1 MKQQYIN
8 RDTVIRDFFKDSN
21 FNGICV
27 FDEQS
32 IYDFLDN
39 NRTDMRTK
47 SFSLNKFIAYLIEKE
62 FISLFEFENNINE
75 KKIYISKYFN
85 DKDDYAKILEVS
97 TLLIPKAYISFLSS
111 MYHYNL
117 TDQLPKKLYLSVE
130 RKSHAPHNELEQ
142 NTINKALCKEGRLP
156 SIVLNILGYE
166 IYLIHSKEANRVGIK
181 NIQLFDKDYRITT
194 IERTLVDIVVRS
206 EISGGTQE
214 VIQVYKKAFEL
225 YKKDISINK
234 IIFILKKLNYIY
246 PYHQVV
252 GYLLFKSGF
261 GNTDKLKKEFE
272 FKNDFFL
279 TRGEVNT
286 NLDELDYDEEFRL
299 YIPRNLARVF

>member
-8 RDTVIRDFFKDSN
+8 RDTVIKQFFKDSS

-32 IYDFLDN
+32 IYTFLDN
-39 NRTDMRTK
+39 NRSDMRTK
-47 SFSLNKFIAYLIEKE
+47 SFSLNKFITYLIDKE
-62 FISLFEFENNINE
+62 FISLLEFENLINE

-85 DKDDYAKILEVS
+85 DKNDYAKVLEIS

-117 TDQLPKKLYLSVE
+117 TDQLPKKLFLSVE
-130 RKSHAPHNELEQ
+130 RKSHAPHNELKQ
-142 NTINKALCKEGRLP
+142 DAINKALCKDGRLP
-156 SIVLNILGYE
+156 SMVLNILGYE

-181 NIQLFDKDYRITT
+181 SVRLFDKDYRITT
-194 IERTLVDIVVRS
+194 LERTLVDIVVRA
-206 EISGGTQE
+206 EISGGTAE

-261 GNTDKLKKEFE
+261 DASKFKKEFE

-286 NLDELDYDEEFRL
+286 NLNELDYDEKFRL
-299 YIPRNLARVF
+299 YIPKNLSKIL